1 MVNKAESKKQIG
13 GCIENQT
20 LVPSSIAKVQVLSTN
35 TSLAPNRRFKVEM
48 RDKESQKVSLAL
60 YREESKKIF
69 EILRRYSD
77 LVEKA
82 SCDEAFLDLT
92 K

>member
-1 MVNKAESKKQIG
+1 M
-13 GCIENQT
+13 
-20 LVPSSIAKVQVLSTN
+20 
-35 TSLAPNRRFKVEM
+35 
-48 RDKESQKVSLAL
+48 SLAL

-82 SCDEAFLDLT
+82 SCDEAFIDITNQIKLT
-92 K
+92 EDIDSDQNEWHGAYFMGYKTPNEGSFKPTSIHDRRLYLANEMAYKMR